1 MYGTERVKIVFKI
14 ISWDVKIKN
23 KKLYVN
29 LQRFT
34 LPVLELAPSFHKII
48 Q

>member
-1 MYGTERVKIVFKI
+1 MHGMEGVEIVFSI
-14 ISWDVKIKN
+14 ISWDVEIKN

-34 LPVLELAPSFHKII
+34 LPVLELVPSFHKII